1 MAIDGLDDL
10 NARIDA
16 LRSGNATR
24 QLLLQVGNTIVA
36 RAQQNAPK
44 KTGTLM
50 RSIRV
55 DDVNVEEQTA
65 KVRAG
70 GIGRRGAN
78 QYGTYKSGII
88 GYAAFVEFGTG
99 IYGPRRTPIVPVRRK
114 ALRFP
119 RAGAA
124 TRLSG
129 NLTSAQ
135 QRAGGGY
142 AFAKSV
148 KGRKATPYLIPAVKD
163 VVDKLGLAQTIIDV
177 WNDPR

>member
-10 NARIDA
+10 NARLAA
-16 LRSGNATR
+16 LRSGNASR
-24 QLLLQVGNTIVA
+24 QLLLQMGNTVVA
-36 RAQQNAPK
+36 EAQKRAPK
-44 KTGTLM
+44 KTGTLI

-55 DDVNVEEQTA
+55 DDVNEREQTA
-65 KVRAG
+65 TVRAG
-70 GIGRRGAN
+70 STTG
-78 QYGTYKSGII
+78 KI
-88 GYAAFVEFGTG
+88 GYAQYVEFGTG

-148 KGRKATPYLIPAVKD
+148 RGRKATPYLIPAVKD
-163 VVDKLGLAQTIIDV
+163 VVNKLGLSQTIIDV

>member
-10 NARIDA
+10 NARIAA
-16 LRSGNATR
+16 LRSGNASR
-24 QLLLQVGNTIVA
+24 QLLLQMGNTVVA
-36 RAQQNAPK
+36 EAQKRAPK
-44 KTGTLM
+44 KTGTLI

-55 DDVNVEEQTA
+55 DDVNEREQTA
-65 KVRAG
+65 TVRAG
-70 GIGRRGAN
+70 STTG
-78 QYGTYKSGII
+78 KI
-88 GYAAFVEFGTG
+88 GYAQYVEFGTG

-163 VVDKLGLAQTIIDV
+163 VVNKLGLAETIIDV

>member
-10 NARIDA
+10 NARIAA
-16 LRSGNATR
+16 LRSGNASR
-24 QLLLQVGNTIVA
+24 QLLLQMGNTVVA
-36 RAQQNAPK
+36 EAQKRAPK
-44 KTGTLM
+44 KTGTLI

-55 DDVNVEEQTA
+55 DDVNEREQTA
-65 KVRAG
+65 TVRAG
-70 GIGRRGAN
+70 STTG
-78 QYGTYKSGII
+78 KI
-88 GYAAFVEFGTG
+88 GYAQFVEFGTG

-163 VVDKLGLAQTIIDV
+163 VVDKLGLSQTIIDV

>member
-10 NARIDA
+10 NARLAA
-16 LRSGNATR
+16 LRSGNASR
-24 QLLLQVGNTIVA
+24 QLLLQMGNTVVA
-36 RAQQNAPK
+36 EAQKRAPK
-44 KTGTLM
+44 KTGTLI

-55 DDVNVEEQTA
+55 DDVNEREQTA
-65 KVRAG
+65 TVRAG
-70 GIGRRGAN
+70 STTG
-78 QYGTYKSGII
+78 KI
-88 GYAAFVEFGTG
+88 GYAQYVEFGTG

-163 VVDKLGLAQTIIDV
+163 VVNKLGLSATIIDV

>member
-10 NARIDA
+10 NARLAA
-16 LRSGNATR
+16 LRSGNASR
-24 QLLLQVGNTIVA
+24 RLLLQMGNTVVA
-36 RAQQNAPK
+36 EAQKRAPK
-44 KTGTLM
+44 KTGTLI

-55 DDVNVEEQTA
+55 DDVNEREQTA
-65 KVRAG
+65 TVRAG
-70 GIGRRGAN
+70 STTG
-78 QYGTYKSGII
+78 KI
-88 GYAAFVEFGTG
+88 GYAQYVEFGTG

-135 QRAGGGY
+135 QRAGGGF

-148 KGRKATPYLIPAVKD
+148 KGRKATPYLIPAVKE
-163 VVDKLGLAQTIIDV
+163 VVDKLGLSQAIIDV

>member
-10 NARIDA
+10 NARIAA
-16 LRSGNATR
+16 LRSGNASR
-24 QLLLQVGNTIVA
+24 QLLLQMGNTVVA
-36 RAQQNAPK
+36 EAQKRAPK
-44 KTGTLM
+44 KTGTLI

-55 DDVNVEEQTA
+55 DDVNEREQTA
-65 KVRAG
+65 TVRAG
-70 GIGRRGAN
+70 STTG
-78 QYGTYKSGII
+78 KI
-88 GYAAFVEFGTG
+88 GYAQYVEFGTG

-148 KGRKATPYLIPAVKD
+148 RGRKATPYLIPAVKD
-163 VVDKLGLAQTIIDV
+163 VVNRLGLADAIIDV

>member
-10 NARIDA
+10 NARLAA
-16 LRSGNATR
+16 LRSGNASR
-24 QLLLQVGNTIVA
+24 QLLLQMGNTVVA
-36 RAQQNAPK
+36 EAQKRAPK
-44 KTGTLM
+44 KTGTLI

-55 DDVNVEEQTA
+55 DDVNEREQTA
-65 KVRAG
+65 TVRAG
-70 GIGRRGAN
+70 STTG
-78 QYGTYKSGII
+78 KI
-88 GYAAFVEFGTG
+88 GYAQFVEFGTG

-135 QRAGGGY
+135 QRAGGGF

-163 VVDKLGLAQTIIDV
+163 VVDKLGLSQTIIDV

>member
-10 NARIDA
+10 NARIAA
-16 LRSGNATR
+16 LRSGNASR
-24 QLLLQVGNTIVA
+24 RLLLQMGNTVVA
-36 RAQQNAPK
+36 EAQKRAPK
-44 KTGTLM
+44 KTGALI

-55 DDVNVEEQTA
+55 DDVNEREQTA
-65 KVRAG
+65 TVRAG
-70 GIGRRGAN
+70 STTG
-78 QYGTYKSGII
+78 KI
-88 GYAAFVEFGTG
+88 GYAQFVEFGTG

-163 VVDKLGLAQTIIDV
+163 VVDKLGLSQTIIDV

>member
-10 NARIDA
+10 NARIAA
-16 LRSGNATR
+16 LRSGNASR
-24 QLLLQVGNTIVA
+24 RLLLQMGNTVVA
-36 RAQQNAPK
+36 EAQKRAPK
-44 KTGTLM
+44 KTGTLI

-55 DDVNVEEQTA
+55 DDVNEREQTA
-65 KVRAG
+65 TVRAG
-70 GIGRRGAN
+70 STTG
-78 QYGTYKSGII
+78 KI
-88 GYAAFVEFGTG
+88 GYAQYVEFGTG

-148 KGRKATPYLIPAVKD
+148 KGRKATPYLIPAVED
-163 VVDKLGLAQTIIDV
+163 VVNRLGLSATIIDV

>member
-10 NARIDA
+10 NARIAA
-16 LRSGNATR
+16 LRSGNASR
-24 QLLLQVGNTIVA
+24 QLLLQMGNTIVA
-36 RAQQNAPK
+36 EAQKRAPK
-44 KTGTLM
+44 KTGTLI

-55 DDVNVEEQTA
+55 DDVNEREQTA
-65 KVRAG
+65 TVRAG
-70 GIGRRGAN
+70 STTG
-78 QYGTYKSGII
+78 KI
-88 GYAAFVEFGTG
+88 GYAQYVEFGTG

-148 KGRKATPYLIPAVKD
+148 KGRKATPYLIPAVED
-163 VVDKLGLAQTIIDV
+163 VVNRLGLSATIIDV

>member
-10 NARIDA
+10 NARIAA
-16 LRSGNATR
+16 LRSGNASR
-24 QLLLQVGNTIVA
+24 QLLLQMGNTVVA
-36 RAQQNAPK
+36 EAQKRAPK
-44 KTGTLM
+44 KTGTLI

-55 DDVNVEEQTA
+55 DDVNEREQTA
-65 KVRAG
+65 TVRAG
-70 GIGRRGAN
+70 STTG
-78 QYGTYKSGII
+78 KI
-88 GYAAFVEFGTG
+88 GYAQYVEFGTG

-148 KGRKATPYLIPAVKD
+148 RGRKATPYLIPAVKD
-163 VVDKLGLAQTIIDV
+163 VVNKLGLSQTIIDV

>member
-10 NARIDA
+10 NARLAA
-16 LRSGNATR
+16 LRSGNASR
-24 QLLLQVGNTIVA
+24 QLLLQMGNTVVA
-36 RAQQNAPK
+36 EAQKRAPK
-44 KTGTLM
+44 KTGTLI

-55 DDVNVEEQTA
+55 DDVNEREQTA
-65 KVRAG
+65 TVRAG
-70 GIGRRGAN
+70 STTG
-78 QYGTYKSGII
+78 KI
-88 GYAAFVEFGTG
+88 GYAQYVEFGTG

-148 KGRKATPYLIPAVKD
+148 RGRKATPYLIPAVKD
-163 VVDKLGLAQTIIDV
+163 VVNRLGLADAIIDV